1 MFVQEMGE
9 SADGRARQSM
19 YLFWVELSA
28 SVEDRKKT
36 PFRKPLSEQFCDL
49 EVKKQL

>member
-28 SVEDRKKT
+28 SVEDRKKLLLGNPVQNNFVT
-36 PFRKPLSEQFCDL
+36 
-49 EVKKQL
+49 